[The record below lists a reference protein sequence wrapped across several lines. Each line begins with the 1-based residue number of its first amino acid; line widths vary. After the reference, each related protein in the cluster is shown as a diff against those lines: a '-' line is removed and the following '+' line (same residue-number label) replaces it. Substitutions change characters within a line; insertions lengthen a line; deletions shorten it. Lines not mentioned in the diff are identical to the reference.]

1 MEDKH
6 KVGDLGAEQS
16 LHCPAPCTIA
26 GVSLKG
32 MTAAEHA
39 RERAGHYEMKTRGPL
54 FSHH

>member
-16 LHCPAPCTIA
+16 LHCPALCTIA